1 MPRDD
6 LLEITP
12 SLLLQAYASGVF
24 PMAEPDDDIV
34 RWIDPLA
41 RGIIPLDGLHVSR
54 SLRKQ
59 ILRGGFHVTIDE
71 QFEHVMR
78 ACADRE
84 ETWISEELIA
94 AYVGLH
100 HRGYAH
106 SVEVCDNDG
115 ALIGGLYGVRI
126 GAAFFGESMFSR
138 AASASKIALV
148 WLVARLRAG
157 GFTLLDTQF
166 LTDHLVTM
174 GAVEISRAEYQAHL
188 SRAIRLH
195 SDWRALS
202 NAASSSD
209 VIQRATQMS

>member
-6 LLEITP
+6 FFEITP

-24 PMAEPDDDIV
+24 PMAEPDDDTV

-41 RGIIPLDGLHVSR
+41 RGIIPLDGLHISR
-54 SLRKQ
+54 SLKKQ
-59 ILRGGFHVTIDE
+59 ILRGGFRVTTDTCFE
-71 QFEHVMR
+71 QVMR
-78 ACADRE
+78 ACADRD

-100 HRGYAH
+100 QRGYAH
-106 SVEVCDNDG
+106 SVEIWDEDG

-138 AASASKIALV
+138 ARSASRIALV
-148 WLVARLRAG
+148 WLVAQLRTR

-166 LTDHLVTM
+166 LTDHLVSM
-174 GAVEISRAEYQAHL
+174 GAVEISRAEYHAHL
-188 SRAIRLH
+188 YRALRRH
-195 SDWRALS
+195 SDWGALS
-202 NAASSSD
+202 IAASSAE